1 MILAR
6 RAGRFRLAFFG
17 SLSALAC
24 SVTLFLNPIWSLA
37 QVGPAEM
44 KDPHLKAIEQTYLTQ
59 MVAVNQAIA
68 AFQFPFGFSLNRY
81 VGLAPKEQIGA
92 DARGLEFVSFHG
104 QTVLKLSGNYNAA
117 FNADHLTP
125 NQRSGRVFDEVIL
138 PILRC
143 LPEYFKSDADFD
155 AFGFEISY
163 HVRKRA
169 HGYDYEGKEI
179 LVAVLDRADGLNYSS
194 LRDESKRQEI
204 LNRSEIFLDGK
215 PFGLALGAAEPFDAE
230 TLARSLRH
238 ISAADARREPA
249 AVSHDPDPGT
259 AEPAQN
265 RPFVAGNPTMRQTL
279 PQTKVLEKSS
289 AAPDSQPSAPEV
301 NSPVDALQSKYQAQ
315 LDALAREG
323 AAKYHFVDYAPP
335 SFVIFHNQ
343 VSLQLTIRNP
353 NTFDREGTS
362 IYRRAAQSFDLFLA
376 PELKPIVDSLP
387 AGDEFGFLDVT
398 IINGLTSKSAGSSE
412 ALEFVFPLD
421 PLRKFANADITN
433 QELINQSVVMVN
445 GVRIALNLQQVE

>member
-1 MILAR
+1 
-6 RAGRFRLAFFG
+6 
-17 SLSALAC
+17 
-24 SVTLFLNPIWSLA
+24 
-37 QVGPAEM
+37 
-44 KDPHLKAIEQTYLTQ
+44 
-59 MVAVNQAIA
+59 
-68 AFQFPFGFSLNRY
+68 
-81 VGLAPKEQIGA
+81 
-92 DARGLEFVSFHG
+92 
-104 QTVLKLSGNYNAA
+104 
-117 FNADHLTP
+117 
-125 NQRSGRVFDEVIL
+125 
-138 PILRC
+138 
-143 LPEYFKSDADFD
+143 
-155 AFGFEISY
+155 
-163 HVRKRA
+163 
-169 HGYDYEGKEI
+169 
-179 LVAVLDRADGLNYSS
+179 
-194 LRDESKRQEI
+194 
-204 LNRSEIFLDGK
+204 
-215 PFGLALGAAEPFDAE
+215 
-230 TLARSLRH
+230 
-238 ISAADARREPA
+238 
-249 AVSHDPDPGT
+249 
-259 AEPAQN
+259 
-265 RPFVAGNPTMRQTL
+265 MRQTL